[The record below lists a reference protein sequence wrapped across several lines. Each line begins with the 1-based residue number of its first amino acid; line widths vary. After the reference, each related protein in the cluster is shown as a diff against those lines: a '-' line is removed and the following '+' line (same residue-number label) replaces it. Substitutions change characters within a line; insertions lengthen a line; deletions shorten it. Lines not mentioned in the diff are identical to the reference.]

1 MSDIIVKFK
10 PSGHKELIAA
20 INKLNVAQGGATA
33 ATKKHTKATNGALSS
48 QRLLGGSF
56 ATMRSHLLLY
66 SFAMSLGV
74 KQLGEF
80 AKESAKLQQME
91 RAFGALT
98 GASESSAV
106 GMIKLR
112 TATLGTMS
120 SIDLL
125 KQANNAMIL
134 GVTKNTDE
142 MSEMFSMAK
151 RLGDALG
158 VDTTRSVESLVTGI
172 GRQSRLMLD
181 NIGIIVKSD
190 DAYKQYAK
198 TLDKSVDQLT
208 DAEKKQAFMN
218 ATLEAARKKVA
229 QLPPQTKLAS
239 DQFAK
244 FGASMKDLSL
254 VVGSTIAPT
263 LGDFAEGISDFIGD
277 LLLSDTEKLIK
288 DLRAV
293 GVSTQELAELTELIN
308 FQDALNVTQ
317 DFGILIKDSGTLSAK
332 FDLLGDK
339 AKTSFKDKI
348 TSSLQDMGLELKN
361 MNSDEVFGMFQKG
374 MVSEDVFAGI
384 KNFRKELSQIGKLV
398 TVYEEDNVRINDAQQ
413 GLSKGAIE
421 SGNRIVKANQEEIDK
436 LTQKADVYTNLINQG
451 AALFGVLVKQE
462 KAQAVLNGTIDDG
475 NKDGDD
481 PVKSLLPEIAA
492 LNEKAIIQQALKLN
506 EQELNDIK
514 KTGLETTDEVF
525 DKEKRG
531 NALLKTQISLKQ
543 KLNDIENKTIDA
555 RLKAAN
561 KVASVVKQGLQ
572 LTGASAKA
580 TANVESVMAM
590 INAIG
595 SGLRIKNSPMMTT
608 NPIAATAYAAATV
621 AAGIGQAML
630 IQQQANKLG
639 GGGAPQFEQGG
650 YVGGRR
656 HSQGGTMIE
665 AERGEFVMSR
675 NAVESIGTETLNQM
689 NQGGGGGNINVSVTG
704 NVLTQDFVEG
714 ELAEAIKEA
723 ARRGSDFGLS

>member
-1 MSDIIVKFK
+1 
-10 PSGHKELIAA
+10 
-20 INKLNVAQGGATA
+20 
-33 ATKKHTKATNGALSS
+33 
-48 QRLLGGSF
+48 
-56 ATMRSHLLLY
+56 
-66 SFAMSLGV
+66 
-74 KQLGEF
+74 
-80 AKESAKLQQME
+80 
-91 RAFGALT
+91 
-98 GASESSAV
+98 
-106 GMIKLR
+106 
-112 TATLGTMS
+112 
-120 SIDLL
+120 
-125 KQANNAMIL
+125 
-134 GVTKNTDE
+134 
-142 MSEMFSMAK
+142 
-151 RLGDALG
+151 
-158 VDTTRSVESLVTGI
+158 
-172 GRQSRLMLD
+172 
-181 NIGIIVKSD
+181 
-190 DAYKQYAK
+190 
-198 TLDKSVDQLT
+198 
-208 DAEKKQAFMN
+208 
-218 ATLEAARKKVA
+218 
-229 QLPPQTKLAS
+229 
-239 DQFAK
+239 
-244 FGASMKDLSL
+244 
-254 VVGSTIAPT
+254 
-263 LGDFAEGISDFIGD
+263 
-277 LLLSDTEKLIK
+277 
-288 DLRAV
+288 
-293 GVSTQELAELTELIN
+293 
-308 FQDALNVTQ
+308 
-317 DFGILIKDSGTLSAK
+317 
-332 FDLLGDK
+332 
-339 AKTSFKDKI
+339 
-348 TSSLQDMGLELKN
+348 MGLELKN